1 MTDYP
6 SILLLAGVI
15 KSFFLF
21 LPSSLTPENEFEE
34 WLNDDGFSKD
44 TLKDGSKKFL
54 FIELDSLKSK
64 FRSDLLDVTQL
75 KDDNGNTL
83 SPLGVYNLI
92 QGHKNRIS
100 KVRLMILNEVSI
112 AYNLHKPSG
121 VTYVVGRSYWIDNN
135 GKKVRKFAKNFG
147 SEEKVLVKG
156 EIPKSMMV
164 EIKQEI
170 ARMMWELYQTEY
182 KGK

>member
-1 MTDYP
+1 MTDYS
-6 SILLLAGVI
+6 SILLLAGAI
-15 KSFFLF
+15 KCFFF
-21 LPSSLTPENEFEE
+21 FIPSNLTPDNEFEE
-34 WLNDDGFSKD
+34 WLNNDGFSEE
-44 TLKDGSKKFL
+44 TLNDGSKKFL
-54 FIELDSLKSK
+54 FIELDRLKSK

-75 KDDNGNTL
+75 TDDKGNFL
-83 SPLGVYNLI
+83 APLGVHNLI
-92 QGHKNRIS
+92 KGHKNRIS
-100 KVRLMILNEVSI
+100 KVRLMIQNEVSI
-112 AYNLHKPSG
+112 AYNFHKPSG

-147 SEEKVLVKG
+147 AEDKVLVNG
-156 EIPKSMMV
+156 EVPKFKME